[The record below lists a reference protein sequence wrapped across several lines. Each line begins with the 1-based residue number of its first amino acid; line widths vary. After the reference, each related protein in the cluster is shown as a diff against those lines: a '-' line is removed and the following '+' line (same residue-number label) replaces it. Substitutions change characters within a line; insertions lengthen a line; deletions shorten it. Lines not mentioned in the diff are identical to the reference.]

1 MTVKVRSID
10 PDDVEVVVRL
20 SLRAWGPV
28 FESMERQ
35 FGSEM
40 LRWLRPEG
48 IRGQAQAV
56 RDVLAAEGTQSWVAD
71 DEHDGVV
78 GFVSVQLL
86 RDQSLGVIEMIA
98 VDPDHQLR
106 GTGFTLTNFALN
118 WMRDAGMHV
127 AMVETGGDP
136 GHEPARR
143 LYEATG
149 FRDISPVRYWMSL

>member
-1 MTVKVRSID
+1 MAKLK
-10 PDDVEVVVRL
+10 RL
-20 SLRAWGPV
+20 ETCWRRKAPN
-28 FESMERQ
+28 
-35 FGSEM
+35 
-40 LRWLRPEG
+40 
-48 IRGQAQAV
+48 RGWPTTSTTASSA
-56 RDVLAAEGTQSWVAD
+56 LSP
-71 DEHDGVV
+71 
-78 GFVSVQLL
+78 FSYC